1 LIILDNIENFSI
13 LNPFW
18 SDFQHGTVLLTGR
31 DSFPSLSAVSILSG
45 SERLTPFT
53 AAEGTELISKRLRG
67 KIPGTVD
74 DADAAQLAKRFGYLP
89 LFIEH
94 MTSLIEMSEVSL
106 SKFFEEHPEN
116 SDRDLQD
123 LALDCPWYTSSIA
136 KAIEAHLNKLDCNTK
151 FVLDIM
157 AFFDPDEIPERLVT
171 SGAAVA
177 ESLNSKVQY
186 HLAHLLKSSFLGKF
200 EEQKNQEV
208 CFNIHRLVRDA
219 ALRSSSNL
227 QAAFDNAVLLLRR
240 SFPLQKFSR
249 DHMVEDWIECEV
261 FQAHVLSLHHNY
273 TELRKKASLKASF
286 EYIELVY
293 SCSWYVQAY
302 DWR

>member
-1 LIILDNIENFSI
+1 M
-13 LNPFW
+13 
-18 SDFQHGTVLLTGR
+18 LLTGR
-31 DSFPSLSAVSILSG
+31 DSFPSLAAVSMLSG

-67 KIPGTVD
+67 RIPGTVN

-94 MTSLIEMSEVSL
+94 MTSFIQVSEISL

-123 LALDCPWYTSSIA
+123 VALGCPWYTSSIA
-136 KAIEAHLNKLDCNTK
+136 KAIEAHLHKLDCHTK
-151 FVLDIM
+151 LALDIM
-157 AFFDPDEIPERLVT
+157 AFFDPDEIPERLVM

-177 ESLNSKVQY
+177 ESLKSKVQY
-186 HLAHLLKSSFLGKF
+186 QKALANLSQFSLLGKF
-200 EEQKNQEV
+200 EERKNQER

-227 QAAFDNAVLLLRR
+227 QAAFDNAVNLLRR

-261 FQAHVLSLHHNY
+261 FQAHVLALHHNY
-273 TELRKKASLKASF
+273 TELRKKTSLKASF

-293 SCSWYVQAY
+293 SCSWYV
-302 DWR
+302 